1 MRRFKF
7 MTMATALI
15 VLSSCADS
23 VTLPDVEQNEISLSE
38 SQIEFAYVSGG
49 SADICVRTA
58 GEWYVEGMTEGI
70 QTWLSLSETEGSDT
84 TVVRIQCNEENLYST
99 MRLAVLT
106 FKAGDASANVVVRQ
120 VADPQRTVDLSV
132 DLVAFSGKTGEE
144 SVVVLET
151 SKAWTIEGY
160 TDEVKSWLQ
169 VTPSSGEGGGE
180 IRLQTISV
188 NEGPAVR
195 EAVIGFRIDRINCVW
210 LKVVQQVFVETRQ
223 ILWEASPFKAPEGAA
238 YDEFPYYKEYQF
250 SETGIFYDGKDGE
263 QTAVGSVREV
273 RTYLMQNVGTADWIP
288 IEFGPVVGMYD
299 KPLTYYC
306 NNGNPNI
313 RASNAYI
320 KIPAIEGFRLTH
332 VNLISGNAASKLCIT
347 ISSDDKGRNEIED
360 CKSLSFGKPD
370 PIDVEFTETLVNT
383 PYYVVTDSDRQINS
397 FKFTYT
403 KVI

>member
-70 QTWLSLSETEGSDT
+70 RTWLSLSETEGSDT

-169 VTPSSGEGGGE
+169 MTPSSGEGGGE

-273 RTYLMQNVGTADWIP
+273 RTYLIQNVGTADWIP

-370 PIDVEFTETLVNT
+370 PIDVEFTETQVNT

>member
-23 VTLPDVEQNEISLSE
+23 VTLPDVKQNEISLSE

-169 VTPSSGEGGGE
+169 MTPSSGEGGGE

-370 PIDVEFTETLVNT
+370 PIDVEFTETQVNT
-383 PYYVVTDSDRQINS
+383 PYYMVTDSDRQINS

>member
-70 QTWLSLSETEGSDT
+70 RTWLSLSETEGSDT

-273 RTYLMQNVGTADWIP
+273 RTYLIQNVGTADWIP

-370 PIDVEFTETLVNT
+370 PIDVEFTETQVNT

>member
-169 VTPSSGEGGGE
+169 MTPSSGEGGGE

-273 RTYLMQNVGTADWIP
+273 RTYLIQNVGTADWIP

-370 PIDVEFTETLVNT
+370 PIDVEFTETQVNT

>member
-1 MRRFKF
+1 MRWFKF

-273 RTYLMQNVGTADWIP
+273 RTYLIQNVGTADWIP

-306 NNGNPNI
+306 NNGNPNV

-332 VNLISGNAASKLCIT
+332 VYLISGNAASKLCIT

-360 CKSLSFGKPD
+360 CKSLNFGKPD
-370 PIDVEFTETLVNT
+370 PIDVEFTETQVNT

>member
-23 VTLPDVEQNEISLSE
+23 VTLPDVKQNEISLSE

-169 VTPSSGEGGGE
+169 MTPSSGEGGGE

-370 PIDVEFTETLVNT
+370 PIDVEFTETQVNT

>member
-1 MRRFKF
+1 MRWFKF
-7 MTMATALI
+7 MTIATALI

-23 VTLPDVEQNEISLSE
+23 VTLPDVKQNEISLSE

-273 RTYLMQNVGTADWIP
+273 RTYLIQNVGTADWIP

-370 PIDVEFTETLVNT
+370 PIDVEFTETQVNT

>member
-273 RTYLMQNVGTADWIP
+273 RTYLIQNVGTADWIP

-332 VNLISGNAASKLCIT
+332 VYLISGNAASKLCIT

-370 PIDVEFTETLVNT
+370 PIDVEFTETQVNT

>member
-1 MRRFKF
+1 MRWFKF
-7 MTMATALI
+7 MAMAIAFI

-23 VTLPDVEQNEISLSE
+23 VALPDVEQNEISLSE
-38 SQIEFAYVSGG
+38 NQIEFAYTSGG

-84 TVVRIQCNEENLYST
+84 TVVRVQCNEENLYST
-99 MRLAVLT
+99 VRLAVLT

-120 VADPQRTVDLSV
+120 VSDPQRSVGLSV
-132 DLVAFSGKTGEE
+132 DMVDFSGKAEE
-144 SVVVLET
+144 VSVVQLET
-151 SKAWTIEGY
+151 TKSWTIEGY
-160 TDEVKSWLQ
+160 TDDVKSWLQ

-210 LKVVQQVFVETRQ
+210 LTIVQQVFIETRQ
-223 ILWEASPFKAPEGAA
+223 ILWESSYLKAPEGAE
-238 YDEFPYYKEYQF
+238 YDEFPYFKEYGF

-273 RTYLMQNVGTADWIP
+273 RTYLIQNVGTTDWIP
-288 IEFGPVVGMYD
+288 IEFGPVVGVYD

-306 NNGNPNI
+306 NNNNPSI
-313 RASNAYI
+313 RAKNAYI
-320 KIPAIEGFRLTH
+320 KVPAIEGFRLTH
-332 VNLISGNAASKLCIT
+332 VYVTSGNASSVLCIT

-360 CKSLSFGKPD
+360 CKSLNFGKQD
-370 PIDVEFTETLVNT
+370 PIDVELTETQVNT
-383 PYYVVTDSDRQINS
+383 PYYVVTDSDRLIDS

>member
-370 PIDVEFTETLVNT
+370 PIDVEFTETQVNT

>member
-23 VTLPDVEQNEISLSE
+23 VTLPDVKQNEISLSE

-169 VTPSSGEGGGE
+169 MTPSSGEGGGE

-273 RTYLMQNVGTADWIP
+273 RTYLIQNVGTADWIP

-370 PIDVEFTETLVNT
+370 PIDVEFTETQVNT

>member
-132 DLVAFSGKTGEE
+132 DLVAFPGKTGEE

>member
-1 MRRFKF
+1 MRWFKF
-7 MTMATALI
+7 MTMATSLI

-273 RTYLMQNVGTADWIP
+273 RTYLIQNVGTADWIP

-332 VNLISGNAASKLCIT
+332 VYLISGNAASKLCIT

-370 PIDVEFTETLVNT
+370 PIDVEFTETQVNT